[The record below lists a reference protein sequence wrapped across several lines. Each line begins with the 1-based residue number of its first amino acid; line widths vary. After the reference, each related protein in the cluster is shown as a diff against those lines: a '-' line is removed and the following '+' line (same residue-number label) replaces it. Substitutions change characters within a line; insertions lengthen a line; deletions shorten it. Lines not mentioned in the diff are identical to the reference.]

1 MAQRLVGT
9 WVISAQDLISEFECQ
24 HKVALDAAVAQ
35 GNLKAPTVDNPALEL
50 LQKLGMEFEK
60 QRLEALESTHKV
72 KRLETPIRGIREY
85 QTAWEATRQAMD
97 DEYDAI
103 YQGTLFTGDFI
114 GFVDFLV
121 ARKNE
126 EGQFERDTN
135 NQVIYEP
142 VDTKSARSAKKS
154 AVIQVAAYAEALTLL
169 GRPEP
174 KEVHL
179 WLAGDNN
186 WSGKAPDLINLARE
200 YRERV
205 QGRLPQLG
213 SIPQPVWAPPCS
225 ACSHCRWADNCDHG
239 RRKARDL
246 SLIQEIRAT
255 TRLKLVDAGI
265 TTIDQMGAATETN
278 RPKSV
283 SKETFTRLQAQAAI
297 QTQGEQAG
305 KVIFEITDE
314 SIVNSLPPRSDGDLW
329 FDMEGDPYANQG
341 AGLEYMFGFGFL
353 DSGEFA
359 FDTTDATD
367 TTSERKAFEAFVDLV
382 MKRWAAYPDMHI
394 YHYANYERNALLKLA
409 QKFGS
414 RERDVDLLLRSGVL
428 FDLYKIVRSGFRF
441 STEKLSIK
449 YVEAVYGLTH
459 SGEDVATAMDSVIQF
474 EEVMALRATGQHD
487 KANEIYQKIRSYNKL
502 DCYSTRELD
511 TWIRKQMTQPAQVKT
526 TMAMTDETG
535 GEEDSEKDDH
545 PSVVIIKELIE
556 GTSADPNER
565 SETDQSRR
573 QLAATLEYHI
583 REQRPAW
590 WTLFDLIKADRDDLE
605 QATGVLLTQGV
616 TATEWASG
624 PRGGKPTRSL
634 TVTTSETAPSDV
646 FDKTGDVFL
655 LYETPEPGIRQ
666 PADSTR
672 GYTEAKT
679 TEIDR
684 DEMIVKETSGPNG
697 ESWQALPFAVLPGK
711 PINTTVIANTLLA
724 AATQVV
730 AARAN
735 GEWVFPNT
743 AWADLLLARAPRRDS
758 PLPRTGDNV
767 VDITEA
773 LKTSNSSYVAVQGP
787 PGTGKTYVGSH
798 VVTQLAKDGWKIG
811 VVAQSHS
818 VINNFLVAVAKNDT
832 VPIAKKPQPGTKETH
847 TWDQKDVP
855 KWAAQQ
861 TGGYVVGG
869 TVWNF
874 CSPGL
879 QQLELDLLVIDE
891 AGQFALPNA
900 IAAAFTV
907 KNVLLLG
914 DPQQLPQV
922 SQASHPEEVEESA
935 LAHVTGR
942 AATMPKDRGYFL
954 DLTYRMHPALTEPVS
969 KLQYEGKLQAAPITA
984 QRHLEG
990 THPGLTPVPV
1000 DHHGNTTSSI
1010 EEAHKVIE
1018 LAQDLIGRTWT
1029 DARDGETKPPRPL
1042 EQQDV
1047 IVVAAFNAQ
1056 VRLIRRHLDDAGL
1069 TNIKVGTVD
1078 KFQGR
1083 EEVAVIV
1090 SMATSTNEDLPRGID
1105 FLLSPNRLNVAISRA
1120 QWSCHLIHSQA
1131 LRSAAP
1137 TSITGLEQLG
1147 AFLGLLNT
1155 QAAQVH

>member
-1 MAQRLVGT
+1 MAQLLDGI
-9 WVISAQDLISEFECQ
+9 WVVSAQDLISEFECQ
-24 HKVALDAAVAQ
+24 HKVALDAAVAK
-35 GNLKAPTVDNPALEL
+35 GNIKAPKSDNPTLEL
-50 LQKLGMEFEK
+50 LQKFGIEFEK

-72 KRLETPIRGIREY
+72 KRLETPNRSASDY
-85 QTAWEATRQAMD
+85 QAAWEETKQAMA

-103 YQGTLFTGDFI
+103 YQGTLFTRDFI

-121 ARKNE
+121 ARKTK
-126 EGQFERDTN
+126 EGQFERDSN

-142 VDTKSARSAKKS
+142 VETKSARSAKTS
-154 AVIQVAAYAEALTLL
+154 AVIQVAAYAEALTRL
-169 GRPEP
+169 GCPEP

-186 WSGKAPDLINLARE
+186 WSGKAPDLMNVARE
-200 YRERV
+200 YRVRV
-205 QGRLPQLG
+205 QARLPQLG
-213 SIPQPVWAPPCS
+213 SIPQPIWAPPCS
-225 ACSHCRWADNCDHG
+225 ACPHCRWAESCDQG
-239 RRKARDL
+239 RRQARDL

-265 TTIDQMGAATETN
+265 TTIDQMATATEAN
-278 RPKSV
+278 RPRGV

-305 KVIFEITDE
+305 EVIFEITDE
-314 SIVNSLPPRSDGDLW
+314 SIVNSLPPCSDGDLW

-341 AGLEYMFGFGFL
+341 TGLEYMFGFGFL
-353 DSGEFA
+353 EKGEFA

-367 TTSERKAFEAFVDLV
+367 TASERKAFEEFVDLV
-382 MKRWAAYPDMHI
+382 MKRWAAYSDMHI

-414 RERDVDLLLRSGVL
+414 RERDVDLLLRNGVL
-428 FDLYKIVRSGFRF
+428 IDLYKIVRSGFRF

-449 YVEAVYGLTH
+449 YIEAVYGLTH
-459 SGEDVATAMDSVIQF
+459 SGEAVSNAMDSVIRF
-474 EEVMALRATGQHD
+474 EEVMALRATGQHNEAD
-487 KANEIYQKIRSYNKL
+487 EIYQKIRSYNKL
-502 DCYSTRELD
+502 DCESTRELD
-511 TWIRKQMTQPAQVKT
+511 TWIRKQMTQPPQIRT
-526 TMAMTDETG
+526 TKIITDESD
-535 GEEDSEKDDH
+535 GEEDSEKEDH
-545 PSVVIIKELIE
+545 PSVAIINELIE
-556 GTSADPNER
+556 GISPDPAQR
-565 SETDQSRR
+565 SDTDQSRM
-573 QLAATLEYHI
+573 QLAATLGYHI

-590 WTLFDLIKADRDDLE
+590 WTLFDLIKSDRDDLE

-634 TVTTSETAPSDV
+634 TVTNSETAPSDV

-655 LYETPEPGIRQ
+655 LYESPEPGIRQ

-679 TEIDR
+679 ITIDR
-684 DEMIVKETSGPNG
+684 DQMIVKENSGSDG
-697 ESWQALPFAVLPGK
+697 ESWQSLPFAVLPGK
-711 PINTTVIANTLLA
+711 PINTTVIEKTLLA

-730 AARAN
+730 AARTN

-767 VDITEA
+767 ADITEA

-798 VVTQLAKDGWKIG
+798 VVTQLAKEGWKIG
-811 VVAQSHS
+811 VVAQAHS
-818 VINNFLVAVAKNDT
+818 VINNFLVAVAKNDS
-832 VPIAKKPQPGTKETH
+832 VPIAKKPQQGAKETH
-847 TWDQKDVP
+847 TWDQKDIP

-874 CSPGL
+874 CAAGF

-922 SQASHPEEVEESA
+922 SQANHPEEIEESA
-935 LAHVTGR
+935 LAHVTGQ

-954 DLTYRMHPALTEPVS
+954 DLTYRMHPELTEPVS

-984 QRHLEG
+984 KRHLEG
-990 THPGLTPVPV
+990 VQPGLTPVPV
-1000 DHHGNTTSSI
+1000 DHQGNTTSS
-1010 EEAHKVIE
+1010 EKEAHKVIE
-1018 LAQDLIGRTWT
+1018 IANDLIGRTWT

-1042 EQQDV
+1042 EQKDI

-1056 VRLIRRHLDDAGL
+1056 VRLIRRYLGDAGL
-1069 TNIKVGTVD
+1069 TEIKVGTVD

-1120 QWSCHLIHSQA
+1120 QWSCHLIHSPA
-1131 LRSAAP
+1131 LRGAAP

-1147 AFLGLLNT
+1147 AFLGLLSPSIVQT
-1155 QAAQVH
+1155 